1 MSKFTRWFVVI
12 LAVVAMVAVIGIP
25 DADASQ
31 DRQKQD
37 RKQERRQAKGPG
49 GNGGGGGGGGGKPG
63 GGDDPDGNA
72 FPRIFGVTIIAGTG
86 IAVPGPCNNNDPLF
100 ENDPTGHCDNKA
112 TIDEDAG
119 ARENTSKKLPSGS
132 GPYNTGARL
141 YELNDINVQ
150 GLVLSDTSVP
160 PGALSCSAFMSE
172 HAPDSWTAGA
182 LTNFMQASISLDLTA
197 AEGKYDRRAA
207 DPGPTWTE
215 TGPRGVK
222 GRITAPN
229 LNWNLRFDSEWRN
242 ENYSYAGGADDGTL
256 VVTGTEPV
264 TGTEAV
270 RNTEWVFGI
279 GDVQNPGT
287 VLAQEYGND
296 GSWALC
302 NVTLSWTIKRN

>member
-160 PGALSCSAFMSE
+160 PGALTCSAFMTE
-172 HAPDSWTAGA
+172 HAPGSWNGTT
-182 LTNFMQASISLDLTA
+182 LTYFMQASISLDLDSEPGTA
-197 AEGKYDRRAA
+197 PEGKYDRRSA

-215 TGPRGVK
+215 TGDRDVK

-229 LNWNLRFDSEWRN
+229 HNWNLRFDDEWRN
-242 ENYSYAGGADDGTL
+242 ENYSYAGGAVDGTL
-256 VVTGTEPV
+256 AAEDTDEVVGNDLWEFSIN
-264 TGTEAV
+264 G
-270 RNTEWVFGI
+270 N
-279 GDVQNPGT
+279 

-302 NVTLSWTIKRN
+302 NVTLSWTISRN